1 MDSDFGDS
9 ALAQDGLDAPVCLKA
24 AFQLIDVGHWVWDFE
39 QHLYLD
45 VKCCR
50 ILGLDEGY
58 RTWSLADF
66 LVCLDERHHEWLLDV
81 FDAVL
86 AERQELRTELDFEDR
101 EGTLD
106 LRGVL
111 CELSGRR
118 KVIAGTMALVKT
130 TSGNELE
137 RQQELEASVEQLQ
150 ESNSELQ
157 SFASVAS
164 HDLREPLRMISSYLR
179 LLQERSPEALDT
191 RAQRYINYACEG
203 ADRMRTTIED
213 LLSYAR
219 LGNQQAELEPLSVDQ
234 IFEDV
239 VDNLGASIRSLN
251 ANVTVDIDQSPVI
264 LGDRSRLVRLFQNL
278 VANAIKFHKGDAER
292 RVAIRFESGLRHNL
306 PDHWV
311 VQIQDNGIG
320 IDPDHVDL
328 LFNVFQRLNTRDEF
342 DGSGIGLAVCKKIV
356 EQHDGRIW
364 LKSEVGAGSTF
375 YVALKKA
382 QNLPD

>member
-1 MDSDFGDS
+1 MDSDLGDS
-9 ALAQDGLDAPVCLKA
+9 AFAQDGLDAPQCLKA
-24 AFQLIDVGHWVWDFE
+24 AFMLLEEGHWVWDFE

-45 VKCCR
+45 AKCCR
-50 ILGLDEGY
+50 MLGLDEGY

-66 LVCLDERHHEWLLDV
+66 LVCLHEQHHEWLLDA

-86 AERQELRTELDFEDR
+86 ADNKELHTELNLENGQGKLELR
-101 EGTLD
+101 GA
-106 LRGVL
+106 L

-118 KVIAGTMALVKT
+118 KVIAGTMVPITAVPQQ
-130 TSGNELE
+130 EHD
-137 RQQELEASVEQLQ
+137 RQQELEASLEQLR

-179 LLQERSPEALDT
+179 LLQERSLEALDA

-219 LGNQQAELEPLSVDQ
+219 LGNQQAELEPFSLDQ
-234 IFEDV
+234 IFEEV
-239 VDNLGASIRSLN
+239 VENLGASIRSLD
-251 ANVTVDIDQSPVI
+251 ANVTVDIDHSPVI
-264 LGDRSRLVRLFQNL
+264 LGERPRLVRLFQNL
-278 VANAIKFHKGDAER
+278 VANAMKFHKDDSER
-292 RVAIRFESGLRHNL
+292 RVAIRFESGVRHNL
-306 PDHWV
+306 ANYWV
-311 VQIQDNGIG
+311 VQIEDNGIG

-342 DGSGIGLAVCKKIV
+342 DGSGIGLAVCKKIA

-364 LKSEVGAGSTF
+364 LISEPGVGSIF

-382 QNLPD
+382 DDL